1 MAISKDAHNP
11 NITPG
16 NQVDGASYPQSVQQV
31 QQYYNNV
38 VSQQYANAGIKQQQ
52 KKG

>member
-1 MAISKDAHNP
+1 MANTAHNP

-16 NQVDGASYPQSVQQV
+16 QQVDGQHYQQSVNGV
-31 QQYYNNV
+31 KQYWDNV
-38 VSQQYANAGIKQQQ
+38 VSQQYQQAGIKQQP